1 MGLISLDAV
10 EGTRVV
16 EVINPGTV
24 IPMHHS
30 TFSFYV
36 EPISGFATRLC
47 TSGFAGNLVVLR
59 EGDSWTGD

>member
-30 TFSFYV
+30 TFSFSSNRSAGSPPDSAPAGY
-36 EPISGFATRLC
+36 
-47 TSGFAGNLVVLR
+47 AGNLVVLR